1 MRVLDRRWFGAAA
14 GLGLLAMAD
23 PARAGQSARLVYGR
37 TAEAAACADEAGLRQ
52 AVARRLGYDP
62 FVDSSD
68 NTVVAEVRGDGPG
81 LKARVFLVQHG
92 NEAGGVREFWAP
104 SRDCDDLI
112 LTVAL
117 AISIAID
124 PEAIDRL
131 PAPAPESAAPEP
143 RQPPAE
149 PTPAP
154 RPEPVPPPSA
164 KATPAVPSAAPSRVF
179 GTVGAGASVASGPE
193 PPPVFG
199 AELTLGLR
207 WKTWSLALEPRWGTG
222 PSYKRVEVSSWGATL
237 VPCYR
242 FRSWLGCYLLEAE
255 LLSSRGLVQNPN
267 PRHLWWGAQGV
278 RVGYRLGL
286 GRHWGILAKL
296 DGLWAMS
303 GIDMKVNGQTA
314 FTTPR
319 ILGRAGLGVDYEF

>member
-1 MRVLDRRWFGAAA
+1 MRVLDRRWFGTAA
-14 GLGLLAMAD
+14 GLCLLASAV

-37 TAEAAACADEAGLRQ
+37 TAEAAACAEEAGLRQ

-92 NEAGGVREFWAP
+92 NEAGGAREFSAA
-104 SRDCDDLI
+104 SRDCDDLV

-124 PEAIDRL
+124 PDAIDRL
-131 PAPAPESAAPEP
+131 PAPAPESPAPEAKKA
-143 RQPPAE
+143 PAE
-149 PTPAP
+149 PAPTASPEERPPAAKP
-154 RPEPVPPPSA
+154 IPAVPPP
-164 KATPAVPSAAPSRVF
+164 APSEIS
-179 GTVGAGASVASGPE
+179 GTIGAGALVASGPE
-193 PPPVFG
+193 SPPMFG
-199 AELTLGLR
+199 AELALGLR
-207 WKTWSLALEPRWGTG
+207 SRTWSLGLEPRWAA
-222 PSYKRVEVSSWGATL
+222 PSSHDRVRVSSWGATL

-242 FRSWLGCYLLEAE
+242 VRSWLGCYVLEVE
-255 LLSSRGLVQNPN
+255 RLSSHGLVQIPD
-267 PRHLWWGAQGV
+267 RDQSWWGAQGL
-278 RVGYRLGL
+278 RLGYRLAL

-296 DGLWAMS
+296 DGLWAFS
-303 GIDMKVNGQTA
+303 GVDMKVNGQTA

-319 ILGRAGLGVDYEF
+319 LLGRAGLGVDYEF